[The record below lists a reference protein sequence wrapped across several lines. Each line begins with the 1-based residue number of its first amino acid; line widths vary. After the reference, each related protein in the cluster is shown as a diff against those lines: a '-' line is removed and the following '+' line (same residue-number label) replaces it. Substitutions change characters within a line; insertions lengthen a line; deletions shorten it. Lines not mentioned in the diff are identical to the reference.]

1 MVANIRLLTP
11 LSGSPVNS
19 QRSNLQLRKNL
30 HVHVHVCHA
39 QVTST
44 VFRTKPFFCFGGFLH
59 MNIEYDR
66 HHGMCVK
73 IEIFINF

>member
-1 MVANIRLLTP
+1 M
-11 LSGSPVNS
+11 
-19 QRSNLQLRKNL
+19 KNL
-30 HVHVHVCHA
+30 HVCRA

-59 MNIEYDR
+59 MNVEYDR

-73 IEIFINF
+73 IEIFINFSQKYRWSKIVIFQQNICT

>member
-1 MVANIRLLTP
+1 M
-11 LSGSPVNS
+11 
-19 QRSNLQLRKNL
+19 KNL

-44 VFRTKPFFCFGGFLH
+44 VFRTKPFFCYGGFLH

-73 IEIFINF
+73 IEIFINFSQKYRWSKIVIFQQNICT